1 MHVTGIP
8 AAYAECVPWKLRC
21 DRSSSDS
28 PHVSL
33 AFTAFTMK
41 QIGIINVVYQMQM
54 TNIETT
60 INNIMN
66 IYGG

>member
-1 MHVTGIP
+1 ML
-8 AAYAECVPWKLRC
+8 AWKLRC
-21 DRSSSDS
+21 DRSSSS

-33 AFTAFTMK
+33 AFTVFTMK
-41 QIGIINVVYQMQM
+41 QIGMINVVYQMQM